1 MTTIARS
8 FLLLTVIAICAGAVM
23 AQDDDVI
30 SIDSDLVVLN
40 ALIRDT
46 NGRVVSGLKKELF
59 SVLENGVEQ
68 PISLFSPEETPFAAV
83 ILIDTSGSMEQ
94 SVSLARSAAIRF
106 LDGLRP
112 DDHVAI
118 YKFDS
123 KVELVQDFSNSRDIS
138 ERIFDIRAYGMTA
151 LNDAVF
157 KAAEALRDRPEQRRA
172 IVVLS
177 DGADNQS
184 SRSASRALREAMAA
198 NAVIYTVDMATPTG
212 SQNRRQ
218 QNRGALRN
226 FAERTGGQFVAAPG
240 GVAMR
245 EAFENIVKE
254 LGEQYTLGYSPLNE
268 KKDGKWR
275 EIELRVSRPGL
286 TIRTRKGYTAE
297 KRDKN

>member
-1 MTTIARS
+1 M
-8 FLLLTVIAICAGAVM
+8 LLTVIALCAGSIM

-30 SIDSDLVVLN
+30 SVDSDLVVLN
-40 ALIRDT
+40 ALIRDA
-46 NGRVVSGLKKELF
+46 NGRIVSGLKKELF
-59 SVLENGVEQ
+59 SILENGVEQ

-106 LDGLRP
+106 LDGIRP

-123 KVELVQDFSNSRDIS
+123 KVSLVQDFSNSRDIS
-138 ERIFDIRAYGMTA
+138 EKIYDIRAYGMTA

-157 KAAEALRDRPEQRRA
+157 KAAEALRDRPEKRRA

-198 NAVIYTVDMATPTG
+198 NAVIYTVDMASPTG
-212 SQNRRQ
+212 SQNQRQ

-297 KRDKN
+297 KRDKD